1 MPADG
6 ASGAAAVGIG
16 LKSGVIA
23 GAIAGAVS
31 LLAVVLGF
39 TVVPLTPGRE
49 HVDAMRR
56 LAAGLLSSFTLGPL
70 LAFKSIEMF
79 PWVMKPWQTMLV
91 GENILWQYLA
101 AAAPFI
107 ALTAVLGFWLVA
119 ALMAWFTKRAGK
131 DIGELVREAKNELP
145 PQP

>member
-1 MPADG
+1 MAADG
-6 ASGAAAVGIG
+6 ASGAAAAG
-16 LKSGVIA
+16 LAWKSGLLA
-23 GAIAGAVS
+23 GTIAGAVS

-70 LAFKSIEMF
+70 VAFKAIELF
-79 PWVMKPWQTMLV
+79 PWVMTPWETILA
-91 GENILWQYLA
+91 GEHVMWKYLA
-101 AAAPFI
+101 AGAPFI

-119 ALMAWFTKRAGK
+119 ALMAWFTKRAGE
-131 DIGELVREAKNELP
+131 DIAQLVADAKRDLAP
-145 PQP
+145 PQ